1 MIDFLTFET
10 FIAQDVLIVMY
21 YIFALVMPMVLW
33 SMRFYILKKVS
44 FLADANTRA
53 KDLFSALNWKT
64 KLAVILFFVMLF
76 FCMEL
81 FLRMI
86 FEMMIGYFDM
96 HNYLQSI
103 AAKTLL

>member
-1 MIDFLTFET
+1 MKEFLTFER
-10 FIAQDVLIVMY
+10 FIAQDVLIVIY
-21 YIFALVMPMVLW
+21 YFLALVMPVVLW

-44 FLADANTRA
+44 FLDRVNAQAQEV
-53 KDLFSALNWKT
+53 FFALRLRQKV
-64 KLAVILFFVMLF
+64 LIVLFFIMLF

-81 FLRMI
+81 CLRMM

-103 AAKTLL
+103 ARHIS